1 MSLSLD
7 ALRAFVVLSDEL
19 NFGRTAR
26 RLNVSQ
32 PALTKQIKRLEEGI
46 GGRLFERTT
55 GRVSLTAAGEALR
68 DRSRTLMNDA
78 TAWESFARQAVR
90 GELGSLRI
98 GFGIATLGDL
108 LPRAVIAFRKA
119 FPNVMLEMHD
129 LASQAQMEGLL
140 DGSIDLGFV
149 RLPVTALGLQLTPIL
164 EEELLIAVARS
175 RFTKAHIALKDLQ
188 HEPFVL
194 ISNSTSKTF
203 RQHTIS
209 VCAAAG
215 FTPTIIQEVSELFT
229 VLNLVRAGLGVS
241 LVPSTA
247 RRMRVPGVRFL
258 SISTSAAKWKIGMAW
273 RKDRYDRVRTFAGI
287 VQSIVSS

>member
-1 MSLSLD
+1 MSINLD
-7 ALRAFVVLSDEL
+7 ALRAFVVLSEEL
-19 NFGRTAR
+19 NFGRTAA
-26 RLNVSQ
+26 RLNISQ
-32 PALTKQIKRLEEGI
+32 PALTKQIKRFEEEI

-55 GRVSLTAAGEALR
+55 GRVSLTAAGEALWE
-68 DRSRTLMNDA
+68 RSRTLMNDA
-78 TAWESFARQAVR
+78 AAWESFARQAVR
-90 GELGSLRI
+90 GEFGSLRI
-98 GFGIATLGDL
+98 AFGIATLGDL
-108 LPRAVIAFRKA
+108 LPRSVIAFRKA

-140 DGSIDLGFV
+140 EGSIDLGFI
-149 RLPVTALGLQLTPIL
+149 RLPVSATGLEITPVL
-164 EEELLIAVARS
+164 EEELLIAVSQS
-175 RFTKAHIALKDLQ
+175 RFTRTHLALKDLR

-194 ISNSTSKTF
+194 ISRSISKSL

-215 FTPTIIQEVSELFT
+215 FTPTVIQEVGELFT

-258 SISTSAAKWKIGMAW
+258 PISTPAAKWKIGMAW
-273 RKDRYDRVRTFAGI
+273 RKDRYDRVRTFAAI
-287 VQSIVSS
+287 VQSIISV

>member
-1 MSLSLD
+1 MSLNLD

-26 RLNVSQ
+26 RLHISQ
-32 PALTKQIKRLEEGI
+32 PALTKQIKRLEEQI

-68 DRSRTLMNDA
+68 DRSRELTHEA
-78 TAWESFARQAVR
+78 SAWESFARQAVR

-108 LPRAVIAFRKA
+108 LPRAVIAFRKT

-149 RLPVTALGLQLTPIL
+149 RLPVTAPALELIPVL
-164 EEELLIAVARS
+164 EEELLIVVARS
-175 RFTKAHIALKDLQ
+175 RLTNPHIVLQDLQ

-194 ISNSTSKTF
+194 ISQSTSKTL
-203 RQHTIS
+203 RQHILS
-209 VCAAAG
+209 VCADAG
-215 FTPTIIQEVSELFT
+215 FAPTIIQEVSELFT
-229 VLNLVRAGLGVS
+229 VLNLVRADLGVS
-241 LVPSTA
+241 LVPSAA
-247 RRMRVPGVRFL
+247 RRMRIPGVRFL
-258 SISTSAAKWKIGMAW
+258 PISTSAARWKIGMAW
-273 RKDRYDRVRTFAGI
+273 RKDRYDRVRAFAGM
-287 VQSIVSS
+287 VQSLVSS